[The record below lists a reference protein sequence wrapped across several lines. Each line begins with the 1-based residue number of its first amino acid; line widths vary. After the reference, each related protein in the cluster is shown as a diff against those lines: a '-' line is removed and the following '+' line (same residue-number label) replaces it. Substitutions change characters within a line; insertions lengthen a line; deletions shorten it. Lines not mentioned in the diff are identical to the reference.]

1 MDSKILSIDEIND
14 RYADRWVIIDQIRED
29 PGPVFRGGRVIFSSV
44 EESSVHQFIKA
55 LPDGFKLAVF
65 HIGYPREEMCFAL

>member
-1 MDSKILSIDEIND
+1 METKVLNMDEIKA
-14 RYADRWVIIDQIRED
+14 RYPDRWVILDQIRED

-44 EESSVHQFIKA
+44 EESAVHQFIKA

-65 HIGYPREEMCFAL
+65 HIGYPREEKCFAL